1 MSQQALLERAMRER
15 THGGYVRP
23 ETRDELEDIGMTNAQ
38 IEAALINM
46 ENHSGN

>member
-1 MSQQALLERAMRER
+1 MNQQALLLRALRER

-38 IEAALINM
+38 IESALINM
-46 ENHSGN
+46 ENSNGS